1 MSRFTDQQ
9 CLTVDGADMTVK
21 TRPGLDLQA
30 VAALPGLMVEARSL
44 LQKAIIA
51 LDVKPLNVW
60 TVDMAGHYFLTDK
73 KVGPKSK
80 ELELIKKVLTSTLT
94 GLSGDI
100 TLKVGKIVGRGE
112 NPDTLGGVSR
122 SVGSAGTKPYHTVVP
137 AMKPAGFLKQP
148 KTYVRGAM
156 QLQDSVLIGELGVVT
171 LIHEATHKFAGTY
184 DYCYFD
190 DATGYV
196 PRSKFTNKEKALANA
211 DSYAYF
217 TVRVGRQR

>member
-9 CLTVDGADMTVK
+9 CLIVDGADMTVK

-30 VAALPGLMVEARSL
+30 IAALPGLMVEAKSL

-51 LDVKPLNVW
+51 LDVRPLKVW
-60 TVDMAGHYFLTDK
+60 TVAMAGHYFLIDT
-73 KVGPKSK
+73 KVGPKAK
-80 ELELIKKVLTSTLT
+80 ELELIKRVLTSTLT
-94 GLSGDI
+94 GLSSDI
-100 TLKVGKIVGRGE
+100 MLKIGKTVGRDEDPG
-112 NPDTLGGVSR
+112 TMGAVSR
-122 SVGSAGTKPYHTVVP
+122 SVGSAGTKSYHTVVP
-137 AMKPAGFLKQP
+137 TMKPAGFLKKP
-148 KTYVRGAM
+148 ETYVRGAM
-156 QLQDSVLIGELGVVT
+156 KLQDSVLLGELGVVT

-211 DSYAYF
+211 DSHAYF
-217 TVRVGRQR
+217 AVRVGRQG